1 MNKGKWINLG
11 KFKMKVNELLQLVNP
26 ILAKNRVKFHRTALF
41 GVGQQT
47 FLGELP
53 NDALLHLAAEQL
65 QELCKTA
72 QVQIETAQNRI
83 STLEEILNTDPP
95 RPYKERAQPKN
106 ELHELKN
113 AVTLHTCDVGTF
125 TDLAEVL
132 EKLLVK

>member
-1 MNKGKWINLG
+1 MDQFGEIQ
-11 KFKMKVNELLQLVNP
+11 MEANELTQLVIP
-26 ILAKNRVKFHRTALF
+26 ILEKNRVKFHRTALF
-41 GVGQQT
+41 GVSLQT
-47 FLGELP
+47 EKLP
-53 NDALLHLAAEQL
+53 NDALLRLAVEQL
-65 QELCKTA
+65 QELISTA
-72 QVQIETAQNRI
+72 QKQIETAQERI